1 MNIDLMPADE
11 LYSAGPDGVLFGRNF
26 DLAEIGW
33 ATGSQPSCFLYTTP
47 EIPTAANGWNGTKY
61 GGLNLT
67 GYSNAAYDTACS
79 TQLSSGLDTAGI
91 LAANSEAMNIL
102 ANDLPVLPL
111 YYDIKIMVSRT
122 DLCGLTL
129 DPTSRSG
136 LRVIEDLDVGEQ
148 CAAN

>member
-1 MNIDLMPADE
+1 
-11 LYSAGPDGVLFGRNF
+11 
-26 DLAEIGW
+26 
-33 ATGSQPSCFLYTTP
+33 
-47 EIPTAANGWNGTKY
+47 
-61 GGLNLT
+61 
-67 GYSNAAYDTACS
+67 
-79 TQLSSGLDTAGI
+79 
-91 LAANSEAMNIL
+91 MNIL